1 MLNQL
6 PSRPANMYF
15 PTFTGYIFVLGLLNR
30 VSENSAFEGF
40 FSFFLTWTIFKV
52 FIEFGIMLFLF
63 YVLAF

>member
-1 MLNQL
+1 
-6 PSRPANMYF
+6 MYF

-40 FSFFLTWTIFKV
+40 FFFLTWTVFKV